1 MLIFM
6 MKKSIKINDAMIKW
20 YQYKCSEHNK
30 LKKVFK
36 RENSNESRPLGDYH
50 YSFTANFVSMHNSN

>member
-1 MLIFM
+1 
-6 MKKSIKINDAMIKW
+6 MIKW

-36 RENSNESRPLGDYH
+36 EKIQMNLDH
-50 YSFTANFVSMHNSN
+50 YKAYR